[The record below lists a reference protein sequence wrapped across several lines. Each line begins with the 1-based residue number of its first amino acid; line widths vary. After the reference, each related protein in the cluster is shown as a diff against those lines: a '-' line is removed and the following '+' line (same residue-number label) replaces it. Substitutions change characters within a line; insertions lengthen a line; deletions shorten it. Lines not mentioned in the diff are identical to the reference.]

1 MLKNNVDS
9 RVRWGSAD
17 KISLFKAF
25 LHNCG
30 HADILSK
37 QLKKIKQNKQICA
50 TFSKSQK
57 STWSNLMLKLKYN
70 FKKSN
75 RN

>member
-1 MLKNNVDS
+1 MCNKLLGKSPLRHKMVKNNVDS

-37 QLKKIKQNKQICA
+37 QLKKVKHNKRIYA

-57 STWSNLMLKLKYN
+57 THGVI
-70 FKKSN
+70 
-75 RN
+75 